1 MMDVNCKPPSP
12 FNLNCWKHHAGF
24 IANQINKINKETELE
39 ALPAIL
45 LKIGESQMDLYLGK
59 LTTLQIT
66 DFTNQLLKERNVV
79 EYDSYKKWLFAGG
92 KEYRLI
98 TLMDKS
104 IWTLRIGNQ
113 KENYIH
119 IHPGRYSANTI
130 RVRALTLKTAICV
143 LAVANIYKIST
154 FELKIIN
161 NVRKKFLK
169 AAPVKSITSN
179 SGLGRLLTILKKH
192 EQ

>member
-24 IANQINKINKETELE
+24 IANQINKINKEAELE

-59 LTTLQIT
+59 LTHLQIT
-66 DFTNQLLKERNVV
+66 DFTKKLLKERNVI
-79 EYDSYKKWLFAGG
+79 EYESYKKWLFAGA

-98 TLMDKS
+98 TLPDKS
-104 IWTLRIGNQ
+104 IWTLRMGNQ

-119 IHPGRYSANTI
+119 IHPGRYSKHTI
-130 RVRALTLKTAICV
+130 RVRALTLKTAIFV
-143 LAVANIYKIST
+143 MAYLTIYKISSPD
-154 FELKIIN
+154 LQLIN
-161 NVRKKFLK
+161 DARKFIFK
-169 AAPVKSITSN
+169 AEPVKSLSSS
-179 SGLGRLLTILKKH
+179 SGLRRLLNVFNKL
-192 EQ
+192 

>member
-1 MMDVNCKPPSP
+1 MMEVNCKAPSP

-24 IANQINKINKETELE
+24 IANQVNKINMEAELE

-59 LTTLQIT
+59 LTHLQIT
-66 DFTNQLLKERNVV
+66 DFTKKLLKERSVI
-79 EYDSYKKWLFAGG
+79 EYESYKKWLFAGANG
-92 KEYRLI
+92 YRLI
-98 TLMDKS
+98 TLPDKS
-104 IWTLRIGNQ
+104 TWTLRMGNQ

-154 FELKIIN
+154 FELKFIN
-161 NVRKKFLK
+161 DVRKKFLK

-179 SGLGRLLTILKKH
+179 SGLSRLLTILKKH
-192 EQ
+192 E